1 MKKVLVIIPED
12 NKGKY
17 IAKGFSSAFKDLG
30 FFVIEKKIY
39 DLFLDEVYKIKPD
52 CIFYFWSNNSQNTA
66 VLDFYKDLNI
76 ENIKLINFAEMSENI
91 PKELRKK
98 TLSYCFSQDEKVK
111 KNKILLGIN
120 GKDYKSK
127 FSGYKY
133 SITFAGNPAYEYRER
148 LLASIIYNFGELNIF
163 CRSYD
168 FYKSAEEMYKLNLL
182 PDRYIDIYRSAYR
195 GYVDSQKEL
204 AEIYS
209 SSKINIDMLNTEK
222 LSANYRCFEILAS
235 GGFMLAPKTAQTDYL
250 FDYGKD
256 FDFYTSQVELIDKIK
271 FYLNNLNIA
280 QLIALNGR
288 KNVLSNHSFY
298 DRLKSILRS
307 VYGKDFS
314 S

>member
-17 IAKGFSSAFKDLG
+17 IVKGFSSAFKDLG

-66 VLDFYKDLNI
+66 VLDFYKDLNT

-133 SITFAGNPAYEYRER
+133 SITFAGNPAYENRER

-168 FYKSAEEMYKLNLL
+168 FYKSADEMYKLNLL

-204 AEIYS
+204 ADIYS
-209 SSKINIDMLNTEK
+209 NGDIGTIPYEMYHEFFLEYVDMLMDYWVKEIEDEEK
-222 LSANYRCFEILAS
+222 Y
-235 GGFMLAPKTAQTDYL
+235 
-250 FDYGKD
+250 
-256 FDFYTSQVELIDKIK
+256 
-271 FYLNNLNIA
+271 
-280 QLIALNGR
+280 
-288 KNVLSNHSFY
+288 
-298 DRLKSILRS
+298 
-307 VYGKDFS
+307 
-314 S
+314 